1 MLSNTWKVLIV
12 PVTTRYGSTGVMS
25 GTMTC
30 VNTLPREAPSMIAT
44 SHIPRGMRARAAESS
59 AMLEPPRPDRYRRED
74 YLAIELAPEA
84 IGNRPYA
91 LHQRFLTR
99 SLRDMIGE
107 DHFIHG
113 YAPPNRR
120 RSWNATNFT
129 GAGKGYAEADLATR
143 RDIERLH
150 LDHALD
156 ILFFLQHDEAVPADV
171 RESARCWGQVSDEFA
186 DNGHVP
192 YHFYVREARRIV
204 GRGMFTEHDALL
216 APGSERTP
224 CHADSIA
231 ITDFPLD
238 SLACASERRPWPPA
252 TVSSSCRSRPA
263 RRRCRTASCCRANS
277 TTCWCRSACPPRMS
291 PGARCARRRC

>member
-1 MLSNTWKVLIV
+1 MTSMLSNTWKVLIV
-12 PVTTRYGSTGVMS
+12 PVTTRYSSTGVMS

-30 VNTLPREAPSMIAT
+30 VNTMPREAPSMIAT
-44 SHIPRGMRARAAESS
+44 SYISRGMRARTAESS
-59 AMLEPPRPDRYRRED
+59 TMLEPPRPDGYRRED

-84 IGNRPYA
+84 IGTRPYA
-91 LHQRFLTR
+91 LHHRLLTR

-150 LDHALD
+150 LDHALG

-171 RESARCWGQVSDEFA
+171 REAARCWGLASDEFA
-186 DNGHVP
+186 DNGHLP
-192 YHFYVREARRIV
+192 YHLYVRDARRIV
-204 GRGMFTEHDALL
+204 VRGMFTEHDALL

-231 ITDFPLD
+231 ITDFALD
-238 SLACASERRPWPPA
+238 SLACTSERRRW
-252 TVSSSCRSRPA
+252 TTCDGQFFLMSRPA

-277 TTCWCRSACPPRMS
+277 TTCW
-291 PGARCARRRC
+291 